1 MNENQI
7 IALNDTND
15 FAIKEVLNT
24 ALSKMSGTEVLIGL
38 GMVCVTIMGITHIV
52 CTTGS
57 GLSIGDGKVNITRL
71 QNDAA

>member
-15 FAIKEVLNT
+15 LAIKEMLNT

-52 CTTGS
+52 CATGS
-57 GLSIGDGKVNITRL
+57 NLSIGNGTVKITHL
-71 QNDAA
+71 QNEAA

>member
-7 IALNDTND
+7 ITLNDTND

-57 GLSIGDGKVNITRL
+57 NLSIKDGEVKITHL
-71 QNDAA
+71 QNEAA

>member
-1 MNENQI
+1 MNENRI

-24 ALSKMSGTEVLIGL
+24 ALSRMSGTEILLGL

-57 GLSIGDGKVNITRL
+57 NLSIGDGTVKITHL
-71 QNDAA
+71 QNEAA